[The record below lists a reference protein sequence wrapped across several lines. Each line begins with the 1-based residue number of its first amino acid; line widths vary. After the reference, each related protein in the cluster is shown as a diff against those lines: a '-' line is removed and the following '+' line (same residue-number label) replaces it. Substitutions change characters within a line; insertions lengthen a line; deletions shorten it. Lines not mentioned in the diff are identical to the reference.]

1 MTITNKQLHKRLI
14 SSVLLGLFAVLGS
27 ACSGDGK
34 PAGAAQGAAAAAVPV
49 NVQEAKPQAVP
60 ITVEAVGQTEGAREV
75 EVRARV
81 GGILVKRV
89 YEEGAVVRA
98 GQTLFQIDR
107 VPLEI
112 AAAQAKAKLAETQ
125 VLVEQTARE
134 SARMK
139 GLLDQKAVSQKEFDD
154 AVSAEALARATLLG
168 AKASLRQAELDLSYS
183 SVTAPV
189 SGISGRAAV
198 SEGTLVNTSTGSLL
212 TTIVQSDPIWARFS
226 VADADA
232 AVLRLNSGPRS
243 SIRKIELVLPDGSVY
258 PLPGKLNFEARQ
270 IDPTRATVEL
280 RAEFPN
286 REGRLLPGQFVRVRL
301 TSGNREGAYLVS
313 QKSVLQAD
321 QGRFVYVVGA
331 DNKVQIRPIKTAGSQ
346 GTDWVVVEGIAEGD
360 RIVLDNLLKLRP
372 GSLVKAEQAGN
383 APAGADPKPAGSPP
397 ASGKS

>member
-1 MTITNKQLHKRLI
+1 M
-14 SSVLLGLFAVLGS
+14 FAVLGS

-34 PAGAAQGAAAAAVPV
+34 PADAAQGAAAVAVPV
-49 NVQEAKPQAVP
+49 SIQEAKPQAVP

-81 GGILVKRV
+81 GGILMKRV

-112 AAAQAKAKLAETQ
+112 AVAQAKAKLAEAQ
-125 VLVEQTARE
+125 ARVEQTARE

-139 GLLDQKAVSQKEFDD
+139 GLLDQKAISQKELDD
-154 AVSAEALARATLLG
+154 AVSADALARATLLG
-168 AKASLRQAELDLSYS
+168 AQASLRQAELDLSYS
-183 SVTAPV
+183 NVTAPV

-232 AVLRLNSGPRS
+232 AVLKLSSGARS

-286 REGRLLPGQFVRVRL
+286 HEGRLLPGQFVRVRL
-301 TSGNREGAYLVS
+301 TAGNREGAYLVS
-313 QKSVLQAD
+313 QKSVLQGD
-321 QGRFVYVVGA
+321 QGRFVYVVGQ
-331 DNKVQIRPIKTAGSQ
+331 DSKIQIRPVKTAGSQ
-346 GTDWVVVEGIAEGD
+346 GTDWIVVEGLVAGD
-360 RIVLDNLLKLRP
+360 RIALDNLLKLRP
-372 GSLVKAEQAGN
+372 GALVKAEQGGS